1 VKDVFQDVG
10 LQSAK
15 EITDALPGV
24 EKTITDAVSGL
35 QVLVTQTVVP
45 ILAEIVSQALAQI
58 NRLDG
63 ATVTMVPN
71 GKLEAT
77 VNVSVQI
84 PTFTAT
90 LNMPLKPEH

>member
-1 VKDVFQDVG
+1 VLFENVG

-35 QVLVTQTVVP
+35 QVVLTQTVVP
-45 ILAEIVSQALAQI
+45 ILADIVSQALAQV

-63 ATVTMVPN
+63 ATVTLVPS

-77 VNVSVQI
+77 VSVSVQI
-84 PTFTAT
+84 PSFTAT
-90 LNMPLKPEH
+90 INMPLKPEH